1 MDKITAWLDPKKRKA
16 LYGLL
21 LAAGTLLVIL
31 GYAPQVT
38 VDNWVEVIVQALG
51 VIGLLLA
58 GWKAKRLDYTGIYLS
73 VAALVTGLTA
83 VGIVSDG
90 QAAQAADFMAQAA
103 IVLPMFEAFVR
114 TNTSVPTGEPLEEWR
129 RPRHAGGVVG

>member
-1 MDKITAWLDPKKRKA
+1 MDRLVGWLDPAKRKA

-38 VDNWVEVIVQALG
+38 VENWVEVAIQALG
-51 VIGLLLA
+51 VLGLLLA
-58 GWKAKRLDYTGIYLS
+58 GLKAKRLDYTGIYLAAAAL
-73 VAALVTGLTA
+73 VAALTT
-83 VGIVSDG
+83 VGVVSSG
-90 QAAQAADFMAQAA
+90 QAAQAADFMAQVA

-129 RPRHAGGVVG
+129 PKHAGGVE

>member
-1 MDKITAWLDPKKRKA
+1 MDRLVAWLDPTKRKA

-51 VIGLLLA
+51 VLGLLLA
-58 GWKAKRLDYTGIYLS
+58 SYRAKRLDYTGLYAAAAAL
-73 VAALVTGLTA
+73 VAALTVAGVVT
-83 VGIVSDG
+83 SG
-90 QAAQAADFMAQAA
+90 QAEQAYALMAQAGIA
-103 IVLPMFEAFVR
+103 LSMFQAFVR
-114 TNTSVPTGEPLEEWR
+114 TNSAVPTGEPLEEWR
-129 RPRHAGGVVG
+129 PKHAGGVVG

>member
-1 MDKITAWLDPKKRKA
+1 MDKLTAWLDPKKRKA

-73 VAALVTGLTA
+73 AAALVTGLTA

-114 TNTSVPTGEPLEEWR
+114 TNTATPTGEPLAEWE
-129 RPRHAGGVVG
+129 PKHAGGVVE

>member
-1 MDKITAWLDPKKRKA
+1 MDRLIAWLDPTKRKA

-38 VDNWVEVIVQALG
+38 VENWVEVAIQALG
-51 VIGLLLA
+51 VLGLLLA
-58 GWKAKRLDYTGIYLS
+58 GLKAKRLDYTGIYLAAAAL
-73 VAALVTGLTA
+73 VAALTT
-83 VGIVSDG
+83 VGVVSSG
-90 QAAQAADFMAQAA
+90 QAAQAADFMAQVA

-129 RPRHAGGVVG
+129 PKHAGGVE